1 MEWIDRLAEALGV
14 DALDDRQAAA
24 LLGAARDV
32 AHRVERKTTPLAAY
46 LMGAA
51 AGGQVAAGK
60 SPAAALDEVLAVL
73 DSSLPAATDE
83 APEG

>member
-1 MEWIDRLAEALGV
+1 MEWIDGLAQALGV
-14 DALDDRQAAA
+14 DALDERQAAA

-51 AGGQVAAGK
+51 AGGRVAAGK
-60 SPAAALDEVLAVL
+60 APADALDEVLAVL
-73 DSSLPAATDE
+73 ESSLPGDGV
-83 APEG
+83 PEG